1 MACRLYLTEKVFL
14 TWTGFS
20 KEREMGKT
28 ILQIM
33 SGIIQQNNRQI
44 ALIIFYNASLRVELP
59 NCIAKSNAPCNSR
72 TYYALK
78 YGAGQTN

>member
-1 MACRLYLTEKVFL
+1 MDKNV
-14 TWTGFS
+14 
-20 KEREMGKT
+20 
-28 ILQIM
+28 LQIM

-44 ALIIFYNASLRVELP
+44 TLILFYNASLRVELP
-59 NCIAKSNAPCNSR
+59 NFIAKSNTHCNSH

>member
-1 MACRLYLTEKVFL
+1 M
-14 TWTGFS
+14 TWSGFS
-20 KEREMGKT
+20 KEREMDKT
-28 ILQIM
+28 VLQVM

-44 ALIIFYNASLRVELP
+44 TLIIFYNASLRVELP
-59 NCIAKSNAPCNSR
+59 NCIAKSNTPCNSR

>member
-1 MACRLYLTEKVFL
+1 MLLSISLSFVPSVLFVAR
-14 TWTGFS
+14 S
-20 KEREMGKT
+20 IKT
-28 ILQIM
+28 VLQIM

-44 ALIIFYNASLRVELP
+44 TLIIFYNASLRVELP
-59 NCIAKSNAPCNSR
+59 NCIAKSNTPCNSC